1 MDAVPN
7 DGVGRDP
14 KWLFGKSGRRGLV
27 CLAGPVR
34 LVGPMCR
41 SGMLVV
47 RGLGLLGLSLL
58 GLRLLGLS
66 LLGLSL
72 LSGESQRRAKRQS
85 GNNRLPHVYPPHYGG
100 CLTARGVLP
109 YNTRPSALLWRHHP
123 LTRCHSATFYI
134 IFTTA

>member
-27 CLAGPVR
+27 SLAGPVR

-47 RGLGLLGLSLL
+47 RGLGL
-58 GLRLLGLS
+58 RLLGLS

-72 LSGESQRRAKRQS
+72 LGLSLLCLSLLGLSLLAGESQHRTKRQS
-85 GNNRLPHVYPPHYGG
+85 GDNRLPHVYPPHDGG
-100 CLTARGVLP
+100 CLTATGVLP
-109 YNTRPSALLWRHHP
+109 YNTRPSA
-123 LTRCHSATFYI
+123 
-134 IFTTA
+134 

>member
-1 MDAVPN
+1 MDAVSN

-27 CLAGPVR
+27 SLAGPVR

-47 RGLGLLGLSLL
+47 RGLGVLGLRRRGLSLLGLSLL
-58 GLRLLGLS
+58 YLSLLGLS

-72 LSGESQRRAKRQS
+72 LGLSLLAGESQHRTKRQS
-85 GNNRLPHVYPPHYGG
+85 GDNRLPHVYPPHDGG

-109 YNTRPSALLWRHHP
+109 YNTRPSA
-123 LTRCHSATFYI
+123 
-134 IFTTA
+134 